1 MRTIII
7 WLWGAG
13 LSSLWWAG
21 ILLKLAPL
29 IAFAMIGSVITLIMF
44 GSYCADN
51 WEIKKWGG

>member
-21 ILLKLAPL
+21 ILFKLGPL
-29 IAFAMIGSVITLIMF
+29 IAFALLGSIITLIVF
-44 GSYCADN
+44 GAFCSN
-51 WEIKKWGG
+51 HWEIKK